1 VLSASWTHAAMS
13 QPSQERLE
21 VPISPSHHGS
31 ASPNIS
37 AAENVLERLRKAGP
51 DLQAHMLLMDQIDF
65 AATSL
70 GPLST
75 WSQELA
81 TQFYLTMMTPVPQS
95 ITLGPDSIVLY
106 NAAYGKLIRDYHPY
120 YFGRSVTTWVEWAP
134 YFPTM
139 QKIMT
144 EAASN
149 GRAVQEDHFVM
160 YLPVD
165 GIFEEVS
172 MSITVIALPS
182 PLSGFHATFQDT
194 TLSMVR
200 ERRIDSLKEFSECW
214 KSAESLDDLWM
225 NLFNQLRG
233 RPNQF
238 CFTTLYTASSTVDAG
253 NASDSS
259 SGGGDSEDVV
269 YTVYPDTDVK
279 ATDSLATIDLTS
291 TSIPLNAYFRKA
303 RSIRA
308 PVLLPHEAIPE
319 HWQQLAQGRGFGD
332 ICRQAV
338 IIPSSSN
345 KLTKVQ
351 AFLILGLS
359 TRRPYD
365 DAYRT
370 FLLEVQRILADS
382 VINIITAR
390 EVANKKRDMAKR
402 ARIEKDL
409 IEKELVLRKQEA
421 EIASSK
427 VDRLAEVAESV
438 EYAITCPRD
447 HGTEAQEQF
456 QGGAM
461 VTCPDL
467 CSSAALAYRSGL
479 LPRGTSASFS
489 NFCHVAYSQPLLT
502 WY

>member
-1 VLSASWTHAAMS
+1 MR

-21 VPISPSHHGS
+21 VPVRPLDNGTV
-31 ASPNIS
+31 SPNIS
-37 AAENVLERLRKAGP
+37 AAENVLERLSKAGP
-51 DLQAHMLLMDQIDF
+51 DLQAHMQLMDQIDF

-81 TQFYLTMMTPVPQS
+81 TQCYLTMMTPVPQS

-106 NAAYGKLIRDYHPY
+106 NVAYGKLIRDYHPS
-120 YFGRSVTTWVEWAP
+120 YFGRSVTTWIEWAP

-139 QKIMT
+139 QRIMG

-160 YLPVD
+160 YLPVN

-214 KSAESLDDLWM
+214 KSADTLDDLWR
-225 NLFNQLRG
+225 NLFNQLSG

-238 CFTTLYTASSTVDAG
+238 CFTTLYTATSIADAG

-259 SGGGDSEDVV
+259 SGGADLEDVV
-269 YTVYPDTDVK
+269 YTVYPDPSVET
-279 ATDSLATIDLTS
+279 ADSLATIDLTT
-291 TSIPLNAYFRKA
+291 TSNPFYAYFRKA
-303 RSIRA
+303 RSTRA
-308 PVLLPHEAIPE
+308 PVLLPHEVIPE
-319 HWQQLAQGRGFGD
+319 SWQHLAQSRGFGD

-370 FLLEVQRILADS
+370 FLLEVQRILADCT
-382 VINIITAR
+382 INIITAR
-390 EVANKKRDMAKR
+390 EAANKKRDIAKR

-421 EIASSK
+421 ELASNK

-438 EYAITCPRD
+438 EYGITNYRN
-447 HGTEAQEQF
+447 HRTEAQEF
-456 QGGAM
+456 SKASA
-461 VTCPDL
+461 VVICPD
-467 CSSAALAYRSGL
+467 
-479 LPRGTSASFS
+479 ASP
-489 NFCHVAYSQPLLT
+489 N
-502 WY
+502 

>member
-1 VLSASWTHAAMS
+1 MR
-13 QPSQERLE
+13 QPSQARLE
-21 VPISPSHHGS
+21 VPTSRPHNGKASPSS
-31 ASPNIS
+31 SP
-37 AAENVLERLRKAGP
+37 AEDVLDRLRKAGT
-51 DLQAHMLLMDQIDF
+51 DLHAHVQLMDHIDF

-81 TQFYLTMMTPVPQS
+81 TQVYLIMMTPVPQS

-106 NAAYGKLIRDYHPY
+106 NAAYGNLIRDYHPS
-120 YFGRSVTTWVEWAP
+120 YFGRSVTTWAEWAP

-144 EAASN
+144 EAAN
-149 GRAVQEDHFVM
+149 KGRAVQEDHFVM
-160 YLPVD
+160 YLPVE

-172 MSITVIALPS
+172 MSITVIALHS

-194 TLSMVR
+194 TSSMVR
-200 ERRIDSLKEFSECW
+200 ERRVDSLKEFSECW
-214 KSAESLDDLWM
+214 KSADNLDDLWM
-225 NLFNQLRG
+225 KLFNQLGG

-238 CFTTLYTASSTVDAG
+238 CFTTLYTASSAVDAG
-253 NASDSS
+253 NASDTS
-259 SGGGDSEDVV
+259 SGGGESEDVV
-269 YTVYPDTDVK
+269 YTVYPDTNVDK
-279 ATDSLATIDLTS
+279 TDYLATIDLTT
-291 TSIPLNAYFRKA
+291 TSNSLDTYFRKA

-308 PVLLPHEAIPE
+308 PVLIPHEVIPE
-319 HWQQLAQGRGFGD
+319 PWQQLAQCKGFHD

-351 AFLILGLS
+351 AFLVLGLS

-370 FLLEVQRILADS
+370 FLLEVQRILADR
-382 VINIITAR
+382 VINITTAR
-390 EVANKKRDMAKR
+390 EAANKKRDMAKR

-409 IEKELVLRKQEA
+409 IEKELALRKQEA
-421 EIASSK
+421 ELASNK

-438 EYAITCPRD
+438 E
-447 HGTEAQEQF
+447 
-456 QGGAM
+456 
-461 VTCPDL
+461 
-467 CSSAALAYRSGL
+467 
-479 LPRGTSASFS
+479 
-489 NFCHVAYSQPLLT
+489 
-502 WY
+502 